1 MPEGSKTALI
11 PAAQYLRMSDEHQ
24 RYSLPNQMAAITRYA
39 EQRGFEIV
47 QTYAD
52 EGRTGLKRKGRKAL
66 NALLGDVQAGRNAFK
81 ALLILDVSRWGRY
94 QNPDEFAHYDFI
106 CWEAGLDVRF
116 CVEAFENDGS
126 PGSSMMKQLKRIMAG
141 EYVRELSERLRRAK
155 RLKAELGHHTGSVV
169 VFGLRRELLT
179 FEGKARL
186 VLKPGERKAISTDRM
201 RIIHGPDEEVATVRE
216 IFGLYGRRG
225 LGLEAIARR
234 LREAGRPHPP
244 SGDWTGPRVGRILRD
259 EAYTGVIYYGRTRQ
273 VLRSLPKRTPRST
286 WTKVQDLAP
295 IVSKALFA
303 KAQAR
308 LSATSRRLSRDD
320 IAERLRKRL
329 AELGRLSAKIIMEC
343 PDLPSIH
350 TIERRFGGLQAA
362 YAYIGYDPEPIAR
375 NIGRAGTRWNETEAL
390 ECLRAIVAQHG
401 YINLELIRRWPGAPQ
416 PRAYRQNLGSLV
428 QAYAK
433 AGLDVPLTRSE
444 MVRAGALRQG
454 RGAKGATARQ
464 RPPPKALK
472 DRLPRGKI
480 VNIHELTILLT
491 ALLKRHGYLDERLI
505 QESPNVPS
513 ASLCRKRFG
522 SLLAAY
528 AAAGYASTRA
538 EVARKASSRRAE
550 RLVGAVSGPAIR
562 A

>member
-1 MPEGSKTALI
+1 MPDAAKSLV
-11 PAAQYLRMSDEHQ
+11 PAAQYMRMSDEHQ
-24 RYSLPNQMAAITRYA
+24 RYSLPNQTAAIARYA

-66 NALLGDVQAGRNAFK
+66 NALLEDVQAGRHAFK

-126 PGSSMMKQLKRIMAG
+126 PGSSIMKQLKRIMAG

-216 IFGLYGRRG
+216 IFGLYVRRG

-244 SGDWTGPRVGRILRD
+244 SGEWTGSRVGRILRD
-259 EAYTGVIYYGRTRQ
+259 EAYTGVIFYGRTWQ

-286 WTKVQDLAP
+286 WTKVQELAP

-308 LSATSRRLSRDD
+308 FSATTRRLSTDD
-320 IAERLRKRL
+320 IAERLRRRL
-329 AELGRLSAKIIMEC
+329 AEFGRLSATIIKDC

-362 YAYIGYDPEPIAR
+362 YAYIGYTPEPMAR
-375 NIGRAGTRWNETEAL
+375 NKGRGGKRWNEAEAL
-390 ECLRAIVAQHG
+390 ECLRAIVARHG
-401 YINLELIRRWPGAPQ
+401 YVNLDLIRRWPGAPQ
-416 PRAYRQNLGSLV
+416 PRAYRENLGGLA

-444 MVRAGALRQG
+444 MVRAGALRHG
-454 RGAKGATARQ
+454 RGVDGPTARR
-464 RPPPKALK
+464 RPPCKAPEA
-472 DRLPRGKI
+472 RFPRGARFSNEDL
-480 VNIHELTILLT
+480 VS
-491 ALLKRHGYLDERLI
+491 LLKTLLARHGYLDERLI
-505 QESPNVPS
+505 QEAPGIPT
-513 ASLCRKRFG
+513 ATFYRKRFG
-522 SLLAAY
+522 SLRAAY
-528 AAAGYASTRA
+528 AAAGYASTQA
-538 EVARKASSRRAE
+538 ELLRLAAARCAAN
-550 RLVGAVSGPAIR
+550 LTGTTACVTVDC
-562 A
+562 